1 MDDTKRYQQGMKI
14 RRAVLGDEH
23 VNRALA
29 TTTDFSHDF
38 QDFITRNAWGEVW
51 SRPGLPRHTRSLL
64 TLAMMVALNRGDEF
78 RLHVKAAFNN
88 GVTRDEIKEVL
99 LQSAVYC
106 GVPAANSAFHI
117 AADVFREMDGEK
129 ETNSTNNKKT
139 RKRP

>member
-88 GVTRDEIKEVL
+88 GVTRDQIKEVL